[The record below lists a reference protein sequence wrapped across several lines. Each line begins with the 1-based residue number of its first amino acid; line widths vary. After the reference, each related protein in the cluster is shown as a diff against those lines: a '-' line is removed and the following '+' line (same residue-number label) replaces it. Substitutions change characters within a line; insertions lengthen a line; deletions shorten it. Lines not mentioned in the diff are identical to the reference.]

1 MMKLIS
7 RIFHLVIAATAVV
20 ATILLFALSP
30 LSFNSKVVFDVDTVS
45 KFVPK
50 TTYTENID
58 AKELLG
64 TDEIQV
70 GIKFKLSLADVNK
83 AKNGDKE
90 VMNERLL
97 KGNLDDVLG
106 TLDEAV
112 DVLADHSIRRALKST
127 IANEITNSIDRAKPT
142 TQTKTT
148 AEIMELLDLGDAYFT
163 NFSNALYNEADR
175 SNATV
180 DSVGGVLQ
188 EQTGDAIMKAEKSA
202 MIKPGT
208 YTEEQKNSV
217 KNNLITILNQLE
229 MVNED
234 GSIKPISDLPYLYSI
249 KYIEKEL
256 AGKVDDAVLVQKSG
270 ETTKAYSN
278 RLLEEYVF
286 NIMPDAFYTV
296 VKYISL
302 GISISVLVLAAIWIA
317 LAAYQ
322 VLLFF
327 FPAKQFGLFKGLLIP
342 FFVIAGILQIVLGF
356 VLTGVFKYVLPK
368 KLDIASMNLPIK
380 DAIIV
385 PRTFALGTS
394 IVLIVTIG
402 LLIASMVIRKIAFK
416 KEAKAE

>member
-1 MMKLIS
+1 M
-7 RIFHLVIAATAVV
+7 VIAATAVV

-30 LSFNSKVVFDVDTVS
+30 LSFNSKVVVDVDTVS

-175 SNATV
+175 SSATV
-180 DSVGGVLQ
+180 DSVGAVLQ

-302 GISISVLVLAAIWIA
+302 GISISVIVLAAIWIA

-327 FPAKQFGLFKGLLIP
+327 FPAEQFGLFKGLLIP

-356 VLTGVFKYVLPK
+356 VLTGVFKYVLPS

-394 IVLIVTIG
+394 IVLIVTIA

-416 KEAKAE
+416 KEEKTE